1 MKILVR
7 SLIISSIIIL
17 NTLLPANAGQTT
29 QEFTTQ
35 QRTQVEKI
43 VHDYLLN
50 NPQIIVEAATKL
62 QHQQESQSEQNA
74 KQAIIAHSNVLFNS
88 STTPVIGN
96 PKGKVT
102 LVEFFDYQCPYCKRV
117 ESILMDLIS
126 KNPDLRV
133 VLKEWPLF
141 GETSDFT
148 ARAALAAMQQNKYLP
163 FHTALMQAKGHFENS
178 EQVLTIAKATNLDIT
193 KLQNDMNSKSVI
205 SELKTN
211 LMLATN
217 LGINGTPAFIIAKTP
232 ATGST
237 LKPDQIAFI
246 PGIADLKTLQK
257 AIEKVSK

>member
-1 MKILVR
+1 MKSLF
-7 SLIISSIIIL
+7 SLLIISSIIIFNAFL
-17 NTLLPANAGQTT
+17 SANAGQTM
-29 QEFTTQ
+29 QEFTPQ

-43 VHDYLLN
+43 VRDYLLN
-50 NPQIIVEAATKL
+50 NPQIILEAATKL
-62 QHQQESQSEQNA
+62 QQQQESQSEQKA
-74 KQAIIAHSNVLFNS
+74 RQAIIAHSDVLFNS

-102 LVEFFDYQCPYCKRV
+102 LVEFFDYQCPYCKRA

-126 KNPDLRV
+126 KNPNLCV

-148 ARAALAAMQQNKYLP
+148 ARAALASLQQNKYLP

-178 EQVLTIAKATNLDIT
+178 EQVLTIAKATGLDIT
-193 KLQNDMNSKSVI
+193 KLQNDMNSKTIV

-232 ATGST
+232 ASGST
-237 LKPDQIAFI
+237 LKPDQIVFI
-246 PGIADLKTLQK
+246 PGIADSKTLQK
-257 AIEKVSK
+257 AIKKVSM